1 MGTTNRSLQADVL
14 AETILINTG
23 SEPIVLDIP
32 GLRSSQYTSP
42 RASWWTRASRS

>member
-1 MGTTNRSLQADVL
+1 MTIT

-32 GLRSSQYTSP
+32 ACGP
-42 RASWWTRASRS
+42 ASTP